1 MTRRF
6 DLRSLVFP
14 SLIVILIAALF
25 HEVVSLLVK
34 QCLNSSDLSYTLFVP
49 PLAGWAAFRRRNR
62 IADEPVAPD
71 SRGLGLTAIA
81 CAVFLLGRLSAEL
94 YSSRCSLFLLLA
106 GLAWTFWGL
115 RRLAILVPPLVILLT
130 IVPLPLIVYN
140 LAAPLLNY
148 LLSGTVALI
157 QQMGISVYSEA
168 GLLET
173 SRGSLEIARAATGLR
188 VLPMLVAVIAAW
200 RWPIVNKLALSLAT
214 AVFLAGCIS
223 IRTAGVLIWMDR
235 SPTPPATPAWL
246 FSGWFISTLGLI
258 FLAVMR
264 RAFSRDLSAHDPF
277 PAFG

>member
-1 MTRRF
+1 
-6 DLRSLVFP
+6 
-14 SLIVILIAALF
+14 
-25 HEVVSLLVK
+25 
-34 QCLNSSDLSYTLFVP
+34 
-49 PLAGWAAFRRRNR
+49 
-62 IADEPVAPD
+62 
-71 SRGLGLTAIA
+71 
-81 CAVFLLGRLSAEL
+81 
-94 YSSRCSLFLLLA
+94 
-106 GLAWTFWGL
+106 
-115 RRLAILVPPLVILLT
+115 
-130 IVPLPLIVYN
+130 
-140 LAAPLLNY
+140 
-148 LLSGTVALI
+148 
-157 QQMGISVYSEA
+157 MGISVYSEA